1 MFFIEKDNVIMK
13 KTIAVIFSVI
23 AVFCLSACAET
34 ETENNT
40 YSDLNDSN
48 SSNKSNGLNNS
59 NSPGKS
65 SGSSKSKS
73 SSKSSGSSKSKS
85 SSKKRTSS
93 DSNQSF
99 EDYLKENDPDS
110 YKFYKGLKKGY
121 DSGKYDSE
129 NGFYQP

>member
-73 SSKSSGSSKSKS
+73 P
-85 SSKKRTSS
+85 SKKRTSS